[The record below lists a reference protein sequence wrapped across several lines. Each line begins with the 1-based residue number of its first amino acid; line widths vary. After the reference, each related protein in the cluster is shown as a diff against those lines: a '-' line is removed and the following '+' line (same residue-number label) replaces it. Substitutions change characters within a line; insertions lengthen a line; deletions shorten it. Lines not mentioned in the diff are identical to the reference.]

1 MVGYD
6 PKNYNTSTKNPH
18 LKPRLNQNILEMLP
32 YEMIDVVPGELGA
45 VLLGL
50 GPLAVV
56 LSLEPPEM
64 LHKLLPQEILT

>member
-1 MVGYD
+1 MF
-6 PKNYNTSTKNPH
+6 
-18 LKPRLNQNILEMLP
+18 NILEVLP

-64 LHKLLPQEILT
+64 LHKLLPQEMLT

>member
-1 MVGYD
+1 MI
-6 PKNYNTSTKNPH
+6 
-18 LKPRLNQNILEMLP
+18 NILEMLP

-50 GPLAVV
+50 VPLAVV

-64 LHKLLPQEILT
+64 LHKLLQETLT

>member
-1 MVGYD
+1 MF
-6 PKNYNTSTKNPH
+6 
-18 LKPRLNQNILEMLP
+18 NILEVLP

-56 LSLEPPEM
+56 LSLKPPEM
-64 LHKLLPQEILT
+64 LRKLLLQEMLS

>member
-1 MVGYD
+1 MF
-6 PKNYNTSTKNPH
+6 
-18 LKPRLNQNILEMLP
+18 NILEMLP

-64 LHKLLPQEILT
+64 LHKLLPKEMLTSYL

>member
-1 MVGYD
+1 MEKLWKKVAMI
-6 PKNYNTSTKNPH
+6 
-18 LKPRLNQNILEMLP
+18 NILEMLP

-64 LHKLLPQEILT
+64 LHKMLPQEMLTLIPMAYHT

>member
-1 MVGYD
+1 MAMI
-6 PKNYNTSTKNPH
+6 
-18 LKPRLNQNILEMLP
+18 NILEMLP

-56 LSLEPPEM
+56 PSLEPPEM
-64 LHKLLPQEILT
+64 LLPKEMLTSYL

>member
-1 MVGYD
+1 MEKLWKKVAMI
-6 PKNYNTSTKNPH
+6 
-18 LKPRLNQNILEMLP
+18 NILEMLP

-56 LSLEPPEM
+56 LNLSHLKCGRFDHFE
-64 LHKLLPQEILT
+64 HQAK